1 MAFSIS
7 ANLGD
12 EKPFF
17 HIGAAAPGTAHVLV
31 VIDDKSIDREHASRL
46 LRSVADRLQECNW
59 PPDPSCSYAKPPQ
72 TRQR

>member
-12 EKPFF
+12 QKPFF
-17 HIGAAAPGTAHVLV
+17 QFGEAAPGTAHVLV

-46 LRSVADRLQECNW
+46 LRSMAGRLQECNW
-59 PPDPSCSYAKPPQ
+59 PPDQSCSF
-72 TRQR
+72 